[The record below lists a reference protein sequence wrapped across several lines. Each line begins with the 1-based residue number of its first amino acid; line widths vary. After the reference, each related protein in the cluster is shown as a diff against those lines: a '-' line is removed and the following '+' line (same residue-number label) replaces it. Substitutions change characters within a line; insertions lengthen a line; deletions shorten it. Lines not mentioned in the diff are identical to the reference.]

1 MVRELAVALK
11 SGIVGDEAT
20 MKELRDHVAKI
31 IGPIAKPDNII
42 FTPDLPKSRSN
53 QIMRQLL
60 RDVTRRQVLRDV
72 TIGRGLCA

>member
-1 MVRELAVALK
+1 MAET
-11 SGIVGDEAT
+11 IEP
-20 MKELRDHVAKI
+20 
-31 IGPIAKPDNII
+31 IGGPDNII